1 MARWWL
7 NVGCQLRSGIGGW
20 SCVAPARPI
29 KGRHGERVASPH
41 TTPTLCLSSGVDLPV
56 TAPADKTAT
65 QLPAAAPECARNSAT
80 RNCPQPVRIVPPT
93 APANGA
99 PETPAAHGAR
109 GSCMVL
115 ARLPSGSG
123 PAPAAATTSPA
134 TRAQTHAVAAATRAV
149 GCVNPRSEAQA
160 ISASPPGAQSR
171 PPAIARVG
179 PLAAIRHDQAADQ
192 KTPAAAACV
201 SVPPDQPSGLG
212 DAARCPHEA
221 RGAFILDAVVTAG
234 GPRDTNA
241 RSAMLAAIRGRGQ
254 AAKPSSTTSDA
265 ATLAPPASAQ
275 PSGPAPRD
283 TNARS
288 AMLAAIR
295 GRGQAAKPSNKT
307 SDAATRAPP
316 ASAQSSGPAPR
327 DTNARSAMLAS
338 IRGRGQATKPMLA
351 PPASDQPSNTTARSA
366 MLAAIRSRGQPGSPA
381 VAAADERTTN
391 VAFVPVSAETAK
403 RSDPSPTPARPNP
416 TVESKAQAKPA
427 LQCDPRYSKVSLA
440 FTARMVMPVN
450 PMV

>member
-212 DAARCPHEA
+212 DAARWEMTPHAA
-221 RGAFILDAVVTAG
+221 RGAFTLDAVVTAG

-275 PSGPAPRD
+275 P
-283 TNARS
+283 
-288 AMLAAIR
+288 
-295 GRGQAAKPSNKT
+295 
-307 SDAATRAPP
+307 
-316 ASAQSSGPAPR
+316 SGPAPR